1 LLRLTLRGGSVYYL
15 QHRSLSSP
23 EPHYFIVLNAAPHR
37 DEFLVL
43 AVATSNV
50 DGVHRRCKTLPPE
63 TVVLIAPS
71 DYFEFAVPSA
81 VDCNHWFRITKAELL
96 QKLQAGL
103 AAERASL
110 PSDLLARLRRG
121 VLASPLV
128 EAETKDLLR

>member
-1 LLRLTLRGGSVYYL
+1 
-15 QHRSLSSP
+15 
-23 EPHYFIVLNAAPHR
+23 
-37 DEFLVL
+37 
-43 AVATSNV
+43 
-50 DGVHRRCKTLPPE
+50 
-63 TVVLIAPS
+63 
-71 DYFEFAVPSA
+71 VPSA